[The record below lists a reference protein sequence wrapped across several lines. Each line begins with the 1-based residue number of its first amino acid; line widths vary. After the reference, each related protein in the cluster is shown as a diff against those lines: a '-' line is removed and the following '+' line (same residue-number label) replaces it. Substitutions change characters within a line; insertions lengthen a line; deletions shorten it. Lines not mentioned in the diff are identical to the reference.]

1 MKKEWITLGG
11 AGLLAIALIVGV
23 IAVTNGVKTKP
34 GSGSSA
40 ESTAQTLDGTQN
52 TADQTKPADE
62 TTGPEQETSDGTTA
76 PTGETVDIDSTDGT
90 TSGAND
96 DSGGSGGFGERN
108 PDNSDPAKPTNPQPK
123 PTDPAQPGQTDPT
136 QPEST
141 EPTTKEE
148 MTYKAYMALSENEKI
163 DFQNLFSSRA
173 AFLNW
178 YNAAKKVYDDSKNK
192 VTIGDGESIDLEDY
206 INDKK

>member
-108 PDNSDPAKPTNPQPK
+108 PDNSDPTKPTNPQPK
-123 PTDPAQPGQTDPT
+123 PTDPT

-148 MTYKAYMALSENEKI
+148 MTYKAYLALSTDEQIAFRNT
-163 DFQNLFSSRA
+163 FSSKSAFETWYKA
-173 AFLNW
+173 AE
-178 YNAAKKVYDDSKNK
+178 AAYEAAQNK
-192 VTIGDGESIDLEDY
+192 VTIGNGESIDLEDY